1 MRIFGVARA
10 SSRLS
15 RIVALLGLAMPIAA
29 FADTAVCTGKIS
41 TLGNHGNGL
50 NGLSIA
56 IGTNNMIRVCSFT
69 ATQFSVTAEDCR
81 HLASIA
87 AMAFAMD
94 TNVVLYVD
102 NAPSTACSAIP
113 GWHVSNT
120 RYFATEK

>member
-1 MRIFGVARA
+1 MRIV
-10 SSRLS
+10 
-15 RIVALLGLAMPIAA
+15 RILEFLGLAMPIAA
-29 FADTAVCTGKIS
+29 VADTAVCIGKIS
-41 TLGNHGNGL
+41 TIGNHGNGQ

-69 ATQFSVTAEDCR
+69 ATQFSITAEDCK

-87 AMAFAMD
+87 ATAFAMD

-113 GWHVSNT
+113 GWHLSNT